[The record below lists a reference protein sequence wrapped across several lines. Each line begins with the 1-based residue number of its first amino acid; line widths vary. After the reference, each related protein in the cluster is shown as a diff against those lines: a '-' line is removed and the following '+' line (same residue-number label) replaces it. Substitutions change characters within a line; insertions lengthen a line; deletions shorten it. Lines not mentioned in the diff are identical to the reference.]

1 MFHKVE
7 EVIPMEN
14 TLLKV
19 KFTNKKVKIY
29 DVKPLMK
36 KWKVF
41 EVLKNEELLKK
52 VKVDQGGYGISWNDN
67 IDIEC
72 NELWENGTIIE

>member
-1 MFHKVE
+1 MFHKVK
-7 EVIPMEN
+7 EVIPIEN
-14 TLLKV
+14 MLLKV
-19 KFTNKKVKIY
+19 KFVNDRTKIY

-41 EVLKNEELLKK
+41 EKLKNEEVFKK
-52 VKVDQGGYGISWNDN
+52 VQVDQGGYGISWNDD
-67 IDIEC
+67 IDLEC

>member
-1 MFHKVE
+1 MFHKVK
-7 EVIPMEN
+7 EVIPIEN
-14 TLLKV
+14 MLLKV
-19 KFTNKKVKIY
+19 KFINDKTKIY

-41 EVLKNEELLKK
+41 EVLKNEEVFRK
-52 VKVDQGGYGISWNDN
+52 VQVDQGGYGISWNDD
-67 IDIEC
+67 IDLEC